1 MCIYIGTAS
10 LSYTL
15 TVLILFLLI
24 IIIIIILLLLLPSLL
39 VSQFI
44 LTWCNEPHGYSC
56 INHVSIIDKTIDW
69 LIYEHQIWVCKLFT
83 PIETNSVYPKI
94 VYSDI
99 SSSADCGKKK
109 WFWPIASN
117 RLSQV
122 PHGALLVQTCSQSS
136 KLHKVEQARFSS
148 NTKTLLWNQYSV
160 WNLKPCDLQQLVLL
174 LLLLQC
180 LHCFQFGLWSSGCW
194 LLLCC
199 WEKSPRVDVCDP
211 EP

>member
-56 INHVSIIDKTIDW
+56 INYVSIIDKTIDW

-99 SSSADCGKKK
+99 SSSADCEKKMVLAHCFK
-109 WFWPIASN
+109 
-117 RLSQV
+117 
-122 PHGALLVQTCSQSS
+122 QT
-136 KLHKVEQARFSS
+136 FSS
-148 NTKTLLWNQYSV
+148 TSRGLVSADLLSV
-160 WNLKPCDLQQLVLL
+160 FQTTQSRTGQVQLQ
-174 LLLLQC
+174 
-180 LHCFQFGLWSSGCW
+180 H
-194 LLLCC
+194 
-199 WEKSPRVDVCDP
+199 
-211 EP
+211 